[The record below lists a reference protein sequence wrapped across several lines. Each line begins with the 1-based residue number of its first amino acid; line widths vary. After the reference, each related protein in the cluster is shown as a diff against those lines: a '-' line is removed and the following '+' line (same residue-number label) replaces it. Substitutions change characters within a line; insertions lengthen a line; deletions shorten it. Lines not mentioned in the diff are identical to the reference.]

1 MSKIFTIKRIA
12 TPSAVTMKFKSYN
25 AAIEF
30 ANKSGMMK
38 ASKPYKR
45 MLTIDGEIV
54 PVWCV
59 TMPNLTPTQPKIE
72 VLDVKEATA
81 KKTFMHG
88 LQLAA

>member
-1 MSKIFTIKRIA
+1 MSKIFTIKRSA
-12 TPSAVTMKFKSYN
+12 APSAVTMKFKSYN

-45 MLTIDGEIV
+45 MLTINGEIV

-59 TMPNLTPTQPKIE
+59 SMPNLKPQKAQIE
-72 VLDVKEATA
+72 ILAVKEIPA
-81 KKTFMHG
+81 KKPQMHT